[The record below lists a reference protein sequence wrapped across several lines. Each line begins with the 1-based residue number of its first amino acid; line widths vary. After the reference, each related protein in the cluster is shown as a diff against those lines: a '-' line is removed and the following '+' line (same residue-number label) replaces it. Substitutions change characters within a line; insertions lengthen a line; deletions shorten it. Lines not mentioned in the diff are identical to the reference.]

1 MWQAEEAEEET
12 IRMLRIYE
20 EFATQVAAMPVVAGR
35 KSRLESFAGADRTYT
50 IEAMMGDKRALQV
63 RAISFAMPPAVS
75 WWGNGV
81 RPLLIY
87 RAGCEVLVGNCS
99 RLQELLLRVMHTFKP
114 GDFSNHASS

>member
-63 RAISFAMPPAVS
+63 RAGTSPETMLTA
-75 WWGNGV
+75 
-81 RPLLIY
+81 
-87 RAGCEVLVGNCS
+87 
-99 RLQELLLRVMHTFKP
+99 
-114 GDFSNHASS
+114 AS

>member
-1 MWQAEEAEEET
+1 MRDDSAHNNLLRMWQAEEAEEET

-63 RAISFAMPPAVS
+63 RAGSFAVPQVVS
-75 WWGNGV
+75 W
-81 RPLLIY
+81 
-87 RAGCEVLVGNCS
+87 
-99 RLQELLLRVMHTFKP
+99 
-114 GDFSNHASS
+114 